1 MSIERRRPEAGSL
14 RQLFQDQ
21 WRHICRLAGMSGPD
35 ADRPDPAHQA
45 LDALVT
51 ATNPRLKLLSDY
63 RTRLRG
69 GVGMLL
75 AHVSGLVAALPAPVE
90 VDPEHFHAHP
100 GTGAFFV
107 NKHDVR
113 HAFSRSHELQAYFDD
128 PARAAQDAAYAVLFM
143 RKVEK
148 NVLGG
153 EVIGDVMFRDVEK
166 LSIYFTGHLVKL
178 PQPDEPALRSALERY
193 LFERVVDYIK
203 LRIARPRNGDPSP
216 SSLQDPERYLDRL
229 VEILGTPMDLLRLET
244 NTMFVDGMG
253 FRVAGP
259 ALSAAPEITLHE
271 IELAGRH
278 RQVITLVSYRR
289 DQMHSRAKLLR
300 DASLA
305 LDAGHRG

>member
-203 LRIARPRNGDPSP
+203 LRIARPRNGVS
-216 SSLQDPERYLDRL
+216 
-229 VEILGTPMDLLRLET
+229 VT
-244 NTMFVDGMG
+244 V
-253 FRVAGP
+253 VAAGP
-259 ALSAAPEITLHE
+259 GALPGPVGRDPRYTDGSAAPGNQYDVRRWHGFSRRGTGPVRRSRDHPARNR
-271 IELAGRH
+271 AGR
-278 RQVITLVSYRR
+278 
-289 DQMHSRAKLLR
+289 APP
-300 DASLA
+300 
-305 LDAGHRG
+305 AGHHARQLSP